1 MRSPSFAP
9 ISGRRRPAADFVRWS
24 APSLALHALLVVP
37 SLIDAAS
44 REVSDER
51 PAHEV
56 VFLAPLLPKSDP
68 SPASSEGEGS
78 GGIAVGW
85 SNLQA
90 AGEGVGEAVALA
102 IGGSNGART
111 SSSQAQ
117 QDLAVPPSPD
127 PASVGDEHI
136 FQAVDVDREV
146 VRQADAVAPIY
157 PEQLRLGGVQGGVTV
172 RFVVDTTGRIEP
184 GSLFVVGATHPLFAA
199 AVRDAAPDMIFQPA
213 VRTGRPVRQ
222 QVIQSFQFVLT
233 TTTTPTTAA
242 AKPDSAAARP

>member
-9 ISGRRRPAADFVRWS
+9 ISGRRRPAADFARWS
-24 APSLALHALLVVP
+24 APSLALHALLVAP
-37 SLIDAAS
+37 SLIGAGSGDALDS
-44 REVSDER
+44 RPV
-51 PAHEV
+51 HEV

-68 SPASSEGEGS
+68 SPSPSDGEGS
-78 GGIAVGW
+78 GGVAVGW

-90 AGEGVGEAVALA
+90 IGDGIGEAVSLA
-102 IGGSNGART
+102 IGGSNGTRT
-111 SSSQAQ
+111 QSSHAQ

-157 PEQLRLGGVQGGVTV
+157 PEQLRVTGVQGGVTV
-172 RFVVDTTGRIEP
+172 RFVVDTTGRIEQ

-213 VRTGRPVRQ
+213 ARSGRLVRQ
-222 QVIQSFQFVLT
+222 QVIQSFQFVLAAAGT
-233 TTTTPTTAA
+233 TA
-242 AKPDSAAARP
+242 AKPDSASPPARP